1 MRTSKKN
8 IPVYVILTLGAL
20 LILFPMYI
28 TLATTLKT
36 SSESANS
43 FFTLPKSL
51 YLGNYQKVLEDS
63 KLYYAYGNTLM
74 VTLVSL
80 IGEMIIL
87 PPMGFAVSR
96 GMKDKK
102 FFRGLYYFFLLG
114 IFLPWQVRMM
124 PVVKLMGWF
133 NLLSP
138 LGITLLYIAHATCE
152 SMFLYVGY
160 LSTVS
165 TSIEEAAYIDGAS
178 TFQIYS
184 RVVLPLMKPI
194 LSTVLI
200 REGLAIWNDFQLP
213 LITLNRSYKMWTLT
227 IYLNNYQSEYGV
239 NYNEAFSCLIAFSI
253 CFTGERL
260 NALTDS
266 VEDGGADKCKICYNA
281 VGCDCRISAK
291 PKQQEIK
298 YRGCNAGRHLS
309 DECRDPKLART
320 KQPANR
326 RACRYKAQ
334 GVFLRKKV
342 CRADGNTDD
351 RRKSG
356 GKCRAWHA
364 HPKRKHKQIIQKNIG
379 KAAAQ
384 SCGHRECRIG
394 VIADKGC
401 KDVIQHETRCEY
413 QKNSGV
419 GGADRCNLVI
429 GAHDSNDRFRTD
441 GAAED
446 KNDTCRDC
454 KKDGV

>member
-63 KLYYAYGNTLM
+63 KLYYAYGNTLL

-184 RVVLPLMKPI
+184 RVILPLMKPI

-239 NYNEAFSCLIAFSI
+239 NYNEAFSCLI
-253 CFTGERL
+253 
-260 NALTDS
+260 LTCLPIIIFY
-266 VEDGGADKCKICYNA
+266 VLM
-281 VGCDCRISAK
+281 
-291 PKQQEIK
+291 Q
-298 YRGCNAGRHLS
+298 
-309 DECRDPKLART
+309 
-320 KQPANR
+320 
-326 RACRYKAQ
+326 
-334 GVFLRKKV
+334 
-342 CRADGNTDD
+342 
-351 RRKSG
+351 
-356 GKCRAWHA
+356 
-364 HPKRKHKQIIQKNIG
+364 KQIMG
-379 KAAAQ
+379 GLTSGA
-384 SCGHRECRIG
+384 
-394 VIADKGC
+394 VKG
-401 KDVIQHETRCEY
+401 
-413 QKNSGV
+413 
-419 GGADRCNLVI
+419 
-429 GAHDSNDRFRTD
+429 
-441 GAAED
+441 
-446 KNDTCRDC
+446 
-454 KKDGV
+454 

>member
-1 MRTSKKN
+1 MRTRKKN

-51 YLGNYQKVLEDS
+51 YLGNYQKVLEES

-239 NYNEAFSCLIAFSI
+239 NYNEAFSCLI
-253 CFTGERL
+253 
-260 NALTDS
+260 LTCLPIIIFY
-266 VEDGGADKCKICYNA
+266 VLM
-281 VGCDCRISAK
+281 
-291 PKQQEIK
+291 Q
-298 YRGCNAGRHLS
+298 
-309 DECRDPKLART
+309 
-320 KQPANR
+320 
-326 RACRYKAQ
+326 
-334 GVFLRKKV
+334 
-342 CRADGNTDD
+342 
-351 RRKSG
+351 
-356 GKCRAWHA
+356 
-364 HPKRKHKQIIQKNIG
+364 KQIMG
-379 KAAAQ
+379 GLTSGA
-384 SCGHRECRIG
+384 
-394 VIADKGC
+394 VKG
-401 KDVIQHETRCEY
+401 
-413 QKNSGV
+413 
-419 GGADRCNLVI
+419 
-429 GAHDSNDRFRTD
+429 
-441 GAAED
+441 
-446 KNDTCRDC
+446 
-454 KKDGV
+454 

>member
-124 PVVKLMGWF
+124 PVVKLIGWF

-239 NYNEAFSCLIAFSI
+239 NYNEAFSCLV
-253 CFTGERL
+253 
-260 NALTDS
+260 LTCLPIIIFY
-266 VEDGGADKCKICYNA
+266 VLM
-281 VGCDCRISAK
+281 
-291 PKQQEIK
+291 Q
-298 YRGCNAGRHLS
+298 
-309 DECRDPKLART
+309 
-320 KQPANR
+320 
-326 RACRYKAQ
+326 
-334 GVFLRKKV
+334 
-342 CRADGNTDD
+342 
-351 RRKSG
+351 
-356 GKCRAWHA
+356 
-364 HPKRKHKQIIQKNIG
+364 KQIMG
-379 KAAAQ
+379 GLTSGA
-384 SCGHRECRIG
+384 
-394 VIADKGC
+394 VKG
-401 KDVIQHETRCEY
+401 
-413 QKNSGV
+413 
-419 GGADRCNLVI
+419 
-429 GAHDSNDRFRTD
+429 
-441 GAAED
+441 
-446 KNDTCRDC
+446 
-454 KKDGV
+454 

>member
-124 PVVKLMGWF
+124 LVVKLMGWF

-239 NYNEAFSCLIAFSI
+239 NYNEAFSCLI
-253 CFTGERL
+253 
-260 NALTDS
+260 LTCLPIIIFY
-266 VEDGGADKCKICYNA
+266 VLM
-281 VGCDCRISAK
+281 
-291 PKQQEIK
+291 Q
-298 YRGCNAGRHLS
+298 
-309 DECRDPKLART
+309 
-320 KQPANR
+320 
-326 RACRYKAQ
+326 
-334 GVFLRKKV
+334 
-342 CRADGNTDD
+342 
-351 RRKSG
+351 
-356 GKCRAWHA
+356 
-364 HPKRKHKQIIQKNIG
+364 KQIMG
-379 KAAAQ
+379 GLTSGA
-384 SCGHRECRIG
+384 
-394 VIADKGC
+394 VKG
-401 KDVIQHETRCEY
+401 
-413 QKNSGV
+413 
-419 GGADRCNLVI
+419 
-429 GAHDSNDRFRTD
+429 
-441 GAAED
+441 
-446 KNDTCRDC
+446 
-454 KKDGV
+454 

>member
-8 IPVYVILTLGAL
+8 VPVYVILTLGAL

-184 RVVLPLMKPI
+184 RVILPLMKPI

-239 NYNEAFSCLIAFSI
+239 NYNEAFSCLI
-253 CFTGERL
+253 
-260 NALTDS
+260 LTCLPIIIFY
-266 VEDGGADKCKICYNA
+266 VLM
-281 VGCDCRISAK
+281 
-291 PKQQEIK
+291 Q
-298 YRGCNAGRHLS
+298 
-309 DECRDPKLART
+309 
-320 KQPANR
+320 
-326 RACRYKAQ
+326 
-334 GVFLRKKV
+334 
-342 CRADGNTDD
+342 
-351 RRKSG
+351 
-356 GKCRAWHA
+356 
-364 HPKRKHKQIIQKNIG
+364 KQIMG
-379 KAAAQ
+379 GLTSGA
-384 SCGHRECRIG
+384 
-394 VIADKGC
+394 VKG
-401 KDVIQHETRCEY
+401 
-413 QKNSGV
+413 
-419 GGADRCNLVI
+419 
-429 GAHDSNDRFRTD
+429 
-441 GAAED
+441 
-446 KNDTCRDC
+446 
-454 KKDGV
+454 

>member
-1 MRTSKKN
+1 MRTRKKN

-178 TFQIYS
+178 TLQIYS

-239 NYNEAFSCLIAFSI
+239 NYNEAFSCLI
-253 CFTGERL
+253 
-260 NALTDS
+260 LTCLPIIIFY
-266 VEDGGADKCKICYNA
+266 VLM
-281 VGCDCRISAK
+281 
-291 PKQQEIK
+291 Q
-298 YRGCNAGRHLS
+298 
-309 DECRDPKLART
+309 
-320 KQPANR
+320 
-326 RACRYKAQ
+326 
-334 GVFLRKKV
+334 
-342 CRADGNTDD
+342 
-351 RRKSG
+351 
-356 GKCRAWHA
+356 
-364 HPKRKHKQIIQKNIG
+364 KQIMG
-379 KAAAQ
+379 GLTSGA
-384 SCGHRECRIG
+384 
-394 VIADKGC
+394 VKG
-401 KDVIQHETRCEY
+401 
-413 QKNSGV
+413 
-419 GGADRCNLVI
+419 
-429 GAHDSNDRFRTD
+429 
-441 GAAED
+441 
-446 KNDTCRDC
+446 
-454 KKDGV
+454 

>member
-1 MRTSKKN
+1 MRTRKKN

-51 YLGNYQKVLEDS
+51 YFGNYQKVLEDS
-63 KLYYAYGNTLM
+63 KLYYAYGNTLL

-239 NYNEAFSCLIAFSI
+239 NYNEAFSCLI
-253 CFTGERL
+253 
-260 NALTDS
+260 LTCLPIIIFY
-266 VEDGGADKCKICYNA
+266 VLM
-281 VGCDCRISAK
+281 
-291 PKQQEIK
+291 Q
-298 YRGCNAGRHLS
+298 
-309 DECRDPKLART
+309 
-320 KQPANR
+320 
-326 RACRYKAQ
+326 
-334 GVFLRKKV
+334 
-342 CRADGNTDD
+342 
-351 RRKSG
+351 
-356 GKCRAWHA
+356 
-364 HPKRKHKQIIQKNIG
+364 KQIMG
-379 KAAAQ
+379 GLTSGA
-384 SCGHRECRIG
+384 
-394 VIADKGC
+394 VKG
-401 KDVIQHETRCEY
+401 
-413 QKNSGV
+413 
-419 GGADRCNLVI
+419 
-429 GAHDSNDRFRTD
+429 
-441 GAAED
+441 
-446 KNDTCRDC
+446 
-454 KKDGV
+454 

>member
-1 MRTSKKN
+1 MRTRKKN

-74 VTLVSL
+74 VTLISL

-239 NYNEAFSCLIAFSI
+239 NYNEAFSCLI
-253 CFTGERL
+253 
-260 NALTDS
+260 LTCLPIIIFY
-266 VEDGGADKCKICYNA
+266 VLM
-281 VGCDCRISAK
+281 
-291 PKQQEIK
+291 Q
-298 YRGCNAGRHLS
+298 
-309 DECRDPKLART
+309 
-320 KQPANR
+320 
-326 RACRYKAQ
+326 
-334 GVFLRKKV
+334 
-342 CRADGNTDD
+342 
-351 RRKSG
+351 
-356 GKCRAWHA
+356 
-364 HPKRKHKQIIQKNIG
+364 KQIMG
-379 KAAAQ
+379 GLTSGA
-384 SCGHRECRIG
+384 
-394 VIADKGC
+394 VKG
-401 KDVIQHETRCEY
+401 
-413 QKNSGV
+413 
-419 GGADRCNLVI
+419 
-429 GAHDSNDRFRTD
+429 
-441 GAAED
+441 
-446 KNDTCRDC
+446 
-454 KKDGV
+454 

>member
-1 MRTSKKN
+1 MRTRKKN

-28 TLATTLKT
+28 TLATTFKT

-74 VTLVSL
+74 VTLISL

-165 TSIEEAAYIDGAS
+165 TSIEEATYIDGAS

-239 NYNEAFSCLIAFSI
+239 NYNEAFSCLI
-253 CFTGERL
+253 
-260 NALTDS
+260 LTCLPIIIFY
-266 VEDGGADKCKICYNA
+266 VLM
-281 VGCDCRISAK
+281 
-291 PKQQEIK
+291 Q
-298 YRGCNAGRHLS
+298 
-309 DECRDPKLART
+309 
-320 KQPANR
+320 
-326 RACRYKAQ
+326 
-334 GVFLRKKV
+334 
-342 CRADGNTDD
+342 
-351 RRKSG
+351 
-356 GKCRAWHA
+356 
-364 HPKRKHKQIIQKNIG
+364 KQIMG
-379 KAAAQ
+379 GLTSGA
-384 SCGHRECRIG
+384 
-394 VIADKGC
+394 VKG
-401 KDVIQHETRCEY
+401 
-413 QKNSGV
+413 
-419 GGADRCNLVI
+419 
-429 GAHDSNDRFRTD
+429 
-441 GAAED
+441 
-446 KNDTCRDC
+446 
-454 KKDGV
+454 

>member
-8 IPVYVILTLGAL
+8 ILVYVILTLGAL

-239 NYNEAFSCLIAFSI
+239 NYNEAFSCLI
-253 CFTGERL
+253 
-260 NALTDS
+260 LTCLPIIIFY
-266 VEDGGADKCKICYNA
+266 VLM
-281 VGCDCRISAK
+281 
-291 PKQQEIK
+291 Q
-298 YRGCNAGRHLS
+298 
-309 DECRDPKLART
+309 
-320 KQPANR
+320 
-326 RACRYKAQ
+326 
-334 GVFLRKKV
+334 
-342 CRADGNTDD
+342 
-351 RRKSG
+351 
-356 GKCRAWHA
+356 
-364 HPKRKHKQIIQKNIG
+364 KQIMG
-379 KAAAQ
+379 GLTSGA
-384 SCGHRECRIG
+384 
-394 VIADKGC
+394 VKG
-401 KDVIQHETRCEY
+401 
-413 QKNSGV
+413 
-419 GGADRCNLVI
+419 
-429 GAHDSNDRFRTD
+429 
-441 GAAED
+441 
-446 KNDTCRDC
+446 
-454 KKDGV
+454 